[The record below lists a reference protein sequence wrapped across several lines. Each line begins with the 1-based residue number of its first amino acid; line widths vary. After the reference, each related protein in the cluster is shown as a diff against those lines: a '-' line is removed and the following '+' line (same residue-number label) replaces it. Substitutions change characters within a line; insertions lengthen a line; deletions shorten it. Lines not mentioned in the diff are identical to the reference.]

1 MASIKIHLEQEEL
14 AAVERRA
21 KELGLTVQ
29 DMAYGA
35 LSCSM
40 SHVREPYCR
49 VRIDESVAQRGQ
61 DLPLWSDSARSV
73 GIYESKHDTGSMPGP
88 KGQPL

>member
-1 MASIKIHLEQEEL
+1 MPVIKIHLEHEEL

-21 KELGLTVQ
+21 KELGITVQ

-40 SHVREPYCR
+40 SHVREPFCR
-49 VRIDESVAQRGQ
+49 VRIDESVSQKGQ
-61 DLPLWSDSARSV
+61 DLPLWSDSAPIV
-73 GIYESKHDTGSMPGP
+73 GAYEGKSGAGSTPGP